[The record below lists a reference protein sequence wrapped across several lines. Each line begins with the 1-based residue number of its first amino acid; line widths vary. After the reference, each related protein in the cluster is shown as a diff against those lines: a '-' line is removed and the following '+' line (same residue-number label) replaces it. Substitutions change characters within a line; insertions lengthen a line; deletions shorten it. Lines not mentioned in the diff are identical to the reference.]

1 MTRSTLQNS
10 QWDCVGMTA
19 RVTTGGLYYLEKK
32 SAVAPEVGTNTA
44 REYANWGGEFVDD
57 ALRFGEQPI
66 QVSDD
71 WPEEIGEHRAGRA
84 VCD

>member
-1 MTRSTLQNS
+1 
-10 QWDCVGMTA
+10 MTA
-19 RVTTGGLYYLEKK
+19 GVTAGGLYHPKNE
-32 SAVAPEVGTNTA
+32 SAVASEVGINTA

-71 WPEEIGEHRAGRA
+71 WPSETGGLPGGMRC
-84 VCD
+84 V